1 MRWRRALAYLCHS
14 LFLFALKLS
23 RYHLAALAA
32 FLVWGF
38 FPIPLRWL
46 HGYASGQIL
55 FFRILLSLLLL
66 LLIHGLG
73 RRTAVAA
80 TWRQWRAAPPAERRG
95 VALST
100 ALGGGL
106 LTSNWLLFIYVV
118 NEVSVQAGSF
128 AYLIC
133 PILTA
138 LLGYVLLREKLRANQ
153 WAAIALSALSCVLL
167 GVGDLRTVGMSL
179 VVAFTYAF
187 YLITQRRLQGYDRL
201 VLLTV
206 QLALAA
212 ALILPLA
219 PLLGAAPLAGFS
231 DTHLLLVTALLSA
244 VFTVLPLFLNLYAL
258 NVLPSGTVGIL
269 MYLNPVVS
277 FALAFLYF
285 GEAATAVQGAAYGVI
300 LGSVV
305 LYNWRSSAAPL
316 PAPHPLAPSP
326 VERGN

>member
-1 MRWRRALAYLCHS
+1 M
-14 LFLFALKLS
+14 
-23 RYHLAALAA
+23 AALAA
-32 FLVWGF
+32 FLIWGF
-38 FPIPLRWL
+38 FPIPLRLL

-55 FFRILLSLLLL
+55 FFRILLSLIMLVLV
-66 LLIHGLG
+66 HGLG
-73 RRTAVAA
+73 RRHMARTTLA
-80 TWRQWRAAPPAERRG
+80 QWRGAPAAARRR
-95 VALST
+95 VAFST
-100 ALGGGL
+100 ALGGVL
-106 LTSNWLLFIYVV
+106 LTANWLLFIYVI

-138 LLGYVLLREKLRANQ
+138 LLGFVLLREKLRANQ
-153 WAAIALSALSCVLL
+153 WVAISLSALSCVLL
-167 GVGDLRTVGMSL
+167 GAGDLRTVLMSL

-219 PLLGAAPLAGFS
+219 PLLGAHPVTGFL
-231 DTHLLLVTALLSA
+231 DGHLLLVTGLLSA

-269 MYLNPVVS
+269 MYLNPLVS
-277 FALAFLYF
+277 FALAFWYF
-285 GEAATAVQGAAYGVI
+285 GEGATPTQGAAYGVI

-305 LYNWRSSAAPL
+305 LYNMSFR
-316 PAPHPLAPSP
+316 
-326 VERGN
+326 RGLGS